1 MSDIQPINLAA
12 AFDALLDRV
21 QYDLCPN
28 PEIQPT
34 AKYKLERL
42 ERRRQIAKR
51 NRVITA
57 VYLGLD
63 GEGGCSMEQVGTR
76 FQLTRESVRQITNKV
91 TERLAALDGVPR
103 AELASVIRL
112 VRDRVPTAK
121 ATITQELVQ
130 AGWWQEG
137 RDLSGLVAA
146 ARVLLESES
155 RSAGEE
161 LIEVVEEG
169 VTYLVLRDQ
178 VDWPKQVSSA
188 ASRLVSH
195 NGAATIA
202 QVIETFVAA
211 EQDRR
216 VTFAKKARKDGKP
229 VPTFGGKPKL
239 HASFVADVLG
249 TREAIW
255 LGNDRSWFTLRDAKR
270 NRLVNRLNK
279 IFACYESAQLFDVSE
294 AIKRSFQKSKEE
306 ELRLLPFD
314 VLADLIRSLPG
325 FSIENG
331 EVTYRGEPLPGSILP
346 TELAMVKFIA
356 AHETGIRREKE
367 LEEGVINTVSRRVNP
382 EDSEPVT
389 KTLRELR
396 EDEPVVNPYGFS
408 MALNFSP
415 LILPVLSIGNG
426 DPERVRGHYRLVGRL
441 RAAA

>member
-1 MSDIQPINLAA
+1 MSDILPINLAA

-34 AKYKLERL
+34 SKYKLERL
-42 ERRRQIAKR
+42 ERRRQIARR
-51 NRVITA
+51 NRIITA
-57 VYLGLD
+57 AYLGLD

-76 FQLTRESVRQITNKV
+76 FQLTRESVRQITNKM
-91 TERLAALDGVPR
+91 TERLSALDGVPR
-103 AELASVIRL
+103 AELACVMRL
-112 VRDRVPTAK
+112 IRDRVPTAK
-121 ATITQELVQ
+121 ATLATELVQ
-130 AGWWQEG
+130 AGWWQDG
-137 RDLSGLVAA
+137 RDLNGLMTAG
-146 ARVLLESES
+146 RVLLESEN
-155 RSAGEE
+155 RPVNEE

-178 VDWPKQVSSA
+178 VEWPKQVSSA

-195 NGAATIA
+195 NGAATIG
-202 QVIETFVAA
+202 QVIEAFVSA
-211 EQDRR
+211 ETERR
-216 VTFAKKARKDGKP
+216 QAIVEKARKDGKTTP
-229 VPTFGGKPKL
+229 SFGAKPKL
-239 HASFVADVLG
+239 HAAFVGDILSARDAV
-249 TREAIW
+249 T

-294 AIKRSFQKSKEE
+294 AIKRSLQKSKEE

-331 EVTYRGEPLPGSILP
+331 VVAYRGEPLPGSILA
-346 TELAMVKFIA
+346 TELAMVQFIA

-367 LEEGVINTVSRRVNP
+367 LEEGVINTVSRRLNP
-382 EDSEPVT
+382 EDPEPVT
-389 KTLRELR
+389 ETLRELR